1 MSIFTG
7 WETLDQAQDTPF
19 TDEEFKAYEMQRMRE
34 IQGMINRG
42 VVPEGYPYYGGVPP
56 GAPIHPQLSGQ
67 PPYMPGGHPNMPL
80 HPGQM
85 PPQYVGQGQ
94 EGMNVQPLR
103 GEQNYRQPLPQ
114 FAGAQPQ
121 NQFGQQ
127 QFGPAGGQP
136 KQAYGQG
143 QQAPLGQQQ
152 QFVQQQQFANV
163 PKQPL
168 EGQQQ
173 QVADRGQGKQYDIPQ
188 QQFAAPVQKPV
199 EGVQRSAG
207 ESVGGQAPPPQQPAE
222 SVQSQDVGQHPQPR
236 GQPVLRAQKPLE
248 QQQQHEPVQQQNP

>member
-1 MSIFTG
+1 
-7 WETLDQAQDTPF
+7 LDQAQDTPF

-56 GAPIHPQLSGQ
+56 GAPIHPQLN
-67 PPYMPGGHPNMPL
+67 MPGGGHPNMPL

-136 KQAYGQG
+136 KQ
-143 QQAPLGQQQ
+143 PLGQQQ

-168 EGQQQ
+168 DGQHQ
-173 QVADRGQGKQYDIPQ
+173 QVSDRGQAKQYDIPQ
-188 QQFAAPVQKPV
+188 QQFAAPGEGGQKSPV
-199 EGVQRSAG
+199 
-207 ESVGGQAPPPQQPAE
+207 ESVGGGGKAPPPQQSAE
-222 SVQSQDVGQHPQPR
+222 AVQSHDIGQPPQPR
-236 GQPVLRAQKPLE
+236 GQPVLRAQKPLDV
-248 QQQQHEPVQQQNP
+248 QQQQHEPASQQNP

>member
-1 MSIFTG
+1 M
-7 WETLDQAQDTPF
+7 DQAQDTPF

-56 GAPIHPQLSGQ
+56 GAPIHPQLGGQ
-67 PPYMPGGHPNMPL
+67 QPYMPGGGHPNMPL

-103 GEQNYRQPLPQ
+103 GEHNYRQPLPQ

-127 QFGPAGGQP
+127 QFGPAGGQL
-136 KQAYGQG
+136 KQQ
-143 QQAPLGQQQ
+143 PLGQQQ
-152 QFVQQQQFANV
+152 QFVQQPQQFANV

-168 EGQQQ
+168 DGQRQQ
-173 QVADRGQGKQYDIPQ
+173 NLDRGQAKQYDIPQ
-188 QQFAAPVQKPV
+188 QQFAVPIQQPV
-199 EGVQRSAG
+199 EGGQRLPV
-207 ESVGGQAPPPQQPAE
+207 ESVGGKAPPPQQPAE
-222 SVQSQDVGQHPQPR
+222 AVQSQDVGQPPQPR
-236 GQPVLRAQKPLE
+236 GQPVLRAQKPLDVQE
-248 QQQQHEPVQQQNP
+248 QQQQQQHEPVQQQNP